1 MSTTD
6 SRNNVLEIYSLIG
19 RDPLLKKQFVGL
31 FATDELPSFIPV
43 GKELIVKCCTRD
55 LPGWHWLAMY
65 QSTANKVAFFYSF
78 GRKSCADGLK
88 IKSGQLYQWSDVLL

>member
-55 LPGWHWLAMY
+55 LPG
-65 QSTANKVAFFYSF
+65 
-78 GRKSCADGLK
+78 
-88 IKSGQLYQWSDVLL
+88 